1 MKALYNNTLLLT
13 SQYQIKFYAAAYG
26 LIMLMTAAALSFK
39 EKEIILPELAALSI
53 GCFIYK
59 KNTWTAKPLYLF
71 LLPSITAFI
80 GFFVNQL
87 ELNMA
92 AKIVLVIVAMLAL
105 LYAVKSGLGPAL
117 ATGLLPIVTNCTS
130 YIFLFS
136 IILFMG
142 LLAIL
147 AAAFFK
153 PESSAVLVAE
163 QPKPLRAILL
173 FSAVLIIWFFFC
185 SIAGIMQIAALP
197 PIIVLAYEHL
207 DKKMFSF
214 VMLYK
219 MVAVLVLAAF
229 IGAQSFL
236 FINNYLLASI
246 VNLILV
252 TVILHY
258 AKMKMPPAY
267 AMAMLPMV
275 LPSYSP
281 VYFTL
286 GSAAAA
292 VFLLGA
298 IYVLINKTTVKLTN

>member
-1 MKALYNNTLLLT
+1 MKTFYNTNLKLT

-26 LIMLMTAAALSFK
+26 LIMLMTAAALTFK

-53 GCFIYK
+53 GCFMYK
-59 KNTWTAKPLYLF
+59 KNTWTAKPLHLF
-71 LLPSITAFI
+71 LLPSVTAFL

-87 ELNMA
+87 ELNMS
-92 AKIVLVIVAMLAL
+92 AKIVLVMIVMLTL
-105 LYAVKSGLGPAL
+105 LYWIRSSLAPAL
-117 ATGLLPIVTNCTS
+117 ATGLLPIVTNCNS
-130 YIFLFS
+130 YIFIFS

-147 AAAFFK
+147 VAAFFK
-153 PESSAVLVAE
+153 PEVSGAAVAE
-163 QPKPLRAILL
+163 QPKPLLAILL
-173 FSAVLIIWFFFC
+173 FSAAVITWALIC
-185 SIAGIMQIAALP
+185 SAAGIMQIAALP

-229 IGAQSFL
+229 IGAQSFYFL
-236 FINNYLLASI
+236 DNYLLASI

-252 TVILHY
+252 TIILHY
-258 AKMKMPPAY
+258 ATMKMPPAY

-281 VYFTL
+281 VSFTL
-286 GSAAAA
+286 DTAAAA

-298 IYVLINKTTVKLTN
+298 IYILINKTTIKLSN